1 MTDLASDTP
10 RIAVVGGGI
19 SGLAAAHRLIELRPG
34 CRLALFEAAGRLGG
48 VLDTVH
54 EQGFQVEQ
62 SADNFITTVPWGV
75 ALCKRIGMGDELTG
89 TNPEHRRTFV
99 VRRGRLCHLPDG
111 FLMMAPT
118 RLWPLAVTPILSP
131 LGKFRAA
138 LEYFIRP
145 RTTGGDESMAEF
157 VRRRLG
163 REVFDRLVEP
173 LVSAVYAADM
183 EKLSVEA
190 TLPQF
195 REMELG
201 HGSLIRAMR
210 HRMKNRPAAEQ
221 GDTGARY
228 SMFVTPRDGLSSMVE
243 RIASRLPAGS
253 IRLGSRVERI
263 EHRADGQWNVLLEAI
278 HQPLPTSASGEG
290 PGVRASE
297 VFDALILATPSY
309 EAARLLAPLDAELAA
324 KLAGIGHSGTAIISL
339 GYDRG
344 QIAHAMDGM
353 GVVVPAAEGSPIL
366 ACSFSSQKYPHRAPE
381 GKVLLR
387 VFAGGARQPGM
398 AEMDE
403 GRLRP
408 LILEELR
415 RLLGIRGEP
424 CYTNVARWPRTMP
437 QYHVGH
443 KGLVE
448 EIRARAQRIPHLVL
462 AGNAYQGVGI
472 PHCIHSGEQAV
483 ETLLGTA

>member
-1 MTDLASDTP
+1 
-10 RIAVVGGGI
+10 
-19 SGLAAAHRLIELRPG
+19 
-34 CRLALFEAAGRLGG
+34 
-48 VLDTVH
+48 
-54 EQGFQVEQ
+54 
-62 SADNFITTVPWGV
+62 
-75 ALCKRIGMGDELTG
+75 
-89 TNPEHRRTFV
+89 
-99 VRRGRLCHLPDG
+99 
-111 FLMMAPT
+111 
-118 RLWPLAVTPILSP
+118 
-131 LGKFRAA
+131 
-138 LEYFIRP
+138 
-145 RTTGGDESMAEF
+145 
-157 VRRRLG
+157 
-163 REVFDRLVEP
+163 
-173 LVSAVYAADM
+173 
-183 EKLSVEA
+183 
-190 TLPQF
+190 
-195 REMELG
+195 
-201 HGSLIRAMR
+201 
-210 HRMKNRPAAEQ
+210 
-221 GDTGARY
+221 
-228 SMFVTPRDGLSSMVE
+228 
-243 RIASRLPAGS
+243 
-253 IRLGSRVERI
+253 
-263 EHRADGQWNVLLEAI
+263 
-278 HQPLPTSASGEG
+278 
-290 PGVRASE
+290 
-297 VFDALILATPSY
+297 
-309 EAARLLAPLDAELAA
+309 
-324 KLAGIGHSGTAIISL
+324 
-339 GYDRG
+339 
-344 QIAHAMDGM
+344 MDGM